1 MASRAPSNLEA
12 MAKVRVPRKNVTPNE
27 VVTVLSHRLGPGYQ
41 VASNGPGRVTVRRS
55 PLMYANVSIAATPGA
70 SVFRVH
76 GGGFLLR
83 AANALGTA
91 RRVADALRRSPEFR
105 SL

>member
-1 MASRAPSNLEA
+1 MP
-12 MAKVRVPRKNVTPNE
+12 KVRVPRKNVTPSE
-27 VVTVLSHRLGPGYQ
+27 LVTVLSRRLGPGYQ
-41 VASNGPGRVTVRRS
+41 VAANGARGVTVRKSQLR
-55 PLMYANVSIAATPGA
+55 YASISITDTPGA

-76 GGGFLLR
+76 GGGFVLLR
-83 AANALGTA
+83 VANTVGTA

>member
-1 MASRAPSNLEA
+1 MP
-12 MAKVRVPRKNVTPNE
+12 KVRVPRKNVTPNE
-27 VVTVLSHRLGPGYQ
+27 LVTVLSHRLASGYQ
-41 VASNGPGRVTVRRS
+41 VESNGAGRVTVRKNH
-55 PLMYANVSIAATPGA
+55 LMYANVSIASTPGA

-76 GGGFLLR
+76 GGGFLLLR
-83 AANALGTA
+83 AANTFVTA

>member
-1 MASRAPSNLEA
+1 

-27 VVTVLSHRLGPGYQ
+27 LVTVLSRRLGSGYQ
-41 VASNGPGRVTVRRS
+41 VDSNGTGRVTVRKS
-55 PLMYANVSIAATPGA
+55 ALLYATVSIAATPGA

-76 GGGFLLR
+76 GGGFPLLWLV
-83 AANALGTA
+83 NSVGTA
-91 RRVADALRRSPEFR
+91 RRVTEALRRSPEFR